1 MWVFDGEQWVQ
12 EGAGE
17 AKPVSNV
24 PDELEIGRLLPELQ
38 IVEVPR
44 TRTEREIPFPF
55 VIP

>member
-17 AKPVSNV
+17 TRPASHV